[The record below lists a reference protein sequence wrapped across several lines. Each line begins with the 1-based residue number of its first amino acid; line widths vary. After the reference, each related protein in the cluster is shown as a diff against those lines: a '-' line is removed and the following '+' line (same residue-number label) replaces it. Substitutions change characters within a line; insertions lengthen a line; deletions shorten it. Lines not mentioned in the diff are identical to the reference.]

1 MKRIQWK
8 IRTLLIA
15 VVIASI
21 ALGLFARERRRLLS
35 RSHTIQAVEQLGGG
49 FAYKRVSLNWFSNFM
64 RWTGVPENAFRDTFK
79 LAFEPTSSSA
89 DSVSDEAIAAITQN
103 LSLFPEM
110 EKVEYHDCPRIT
122 DATLDSFP
130 DLHKLKTLEIRGTS
144 ITRNGLARLKQR
156 FPELEITDD
165 VK

>member
-15 VVIASI
+15 VVIVSI

-35 RSHTIQAVEQLGGG
+35 RSHIIQAVEQLGGG
-49 FAYKRVSLNWFSNFM
+49 FAYKRASSNWFSNFM
-64 RWTGVPENAFRDTFK
+64 WWTGVPETAFRNHIK
-79 LAFEPTSSSA
+79 MVFEPTSSSD
-89 DSVSDEAIAAITQN
+89 DSVSDDAIARITQN
-103 LSLFPEM
+103 LSLFPEL
-110 EKVEYHDCPRIT
+110 EKVEYHECPRIT
-122 DATLDSFP
+122 DATLDLFP
-130 DLHKLKTLEIRGTS
+130 DSHKLKTLEIRGTS